1 MIQHDIMIK
10 LIDMPED
17 QKKEACLK
25 IKELIEGLKDE
36 IPQIKSIH
44 VGINISPR
52 PITFDLIASSVYEN
66 NEDLETFRS
75 HPAHLKAVDFIQTV
89 EKQSTLVDHII

>member
-1 MIQHDIMIK
+1 MIQHDMMIK
-10 LIDMPED
+10 LIDMPEK

-25 IKELIEGLKDE
+25 IKELIEGLKEE
-36 IPQIKSIH
+36 IPQIKSVH

-66 NEDLETFRS
+66 NDDLEAFRA
-75 HPAHLKAVDFIQTV
+75 HKAHLKAVEYIRTV
-89 EKQSTLVDHII
+89 EKQSALVDHII